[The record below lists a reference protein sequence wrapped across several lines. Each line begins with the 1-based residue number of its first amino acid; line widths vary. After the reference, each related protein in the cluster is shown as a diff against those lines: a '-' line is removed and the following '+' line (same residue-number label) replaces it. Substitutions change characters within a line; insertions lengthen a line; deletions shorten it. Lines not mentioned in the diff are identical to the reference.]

1 MPENGTSGSM
11 SEDGKRSV
19 GHRPQATAPIL
30 DSTETEVTRR
40 PRFDRDRMKSEHNSD
55 IAEGKGNRGALPR
68 RFTPPAKNRR
78 AGRHK
83 P

>member
-1 MPENGTSGSM
+1 MA
-11 SEDGKRSV
+11 
-19 GHRPQATAPIL
+19 QATAPIL

-40 PRFDRDRMKSEHNSD
+40 PRFDRDRMKSGHNSD
-55 IAEGKGNRGALPR
+55 IAEVKGDKAALLR
-68 RFTPPAKNRR
+68 RINPPAKNRS